1 MISDPD
7 IFLSLPSYLN
17 VLQSSHQVWLFFSEI
32 MFYGYLPWETLI
44 ASTTAN
50 WRKIMM
56 NSSSCSDFASKDDYL
71 SSRYFPRW
79 RWNVVRDYI
88 NSSSDIDEVG
98 RQLQDTAVF
107 PDKKGYFH
115 MNIARLKDFEIS
127 AELKYE
133 FNPHNNSV
141 VKITKQ
147 WLEDFMSW
155 SKSHFRNGSA
165 SFR

>member
-1 MISDPD
+1 M
-7 IFLSLPSYLN
+7 L
-17 VLQSSHQVWLFFSEI
+17 
-32 MFYGYLPWETLI
+32 
-44 ASTTAN
+44 
-50 WRKIMM
+50 
-56 NSSSCSDFASKDDYL
+56 NSSSCSDFTSKDDYL

-79 RWNVVRDYI
+79 RWNVLRDYI
-88 NSSSDIDEVG
+88 NSSSDIDDVG

-127 AELKYE
+127 AELKYD

-141 VKITKQ
+141 VNITKQ
-147 WLEDFMSW
+147 WFDDFMSW

>member
-1 MISDPD
+1 M
-7 IFLSLPSYLN
+7 L
-17 VLQSSHQVWLFFSEI
+17 
-32 MFYGYLPWETLI
+32 
-44 ASTTAN
+44 
-50 WRKIMM
+50 
-56 NSSSCSDFASKDDYL
+56 NSSSCSDFTSKDDYL

-88 NSSSDIDEVG
+88 NSSSSDIEEVG

-107 PDKKGYFH
+107 PEKKGYFH
-115 MNIARLKDFEIS
+115 MNIAKLKDFEIS

-141 VKITKQ
+141 LKITKQ
-147 WLEDFMSW
+147 WLQDFLPW
-155 SKSHFRNGSA
+155 SKSHFRNGSE

>member
-1 MISDPD
+1 M
-7 IFLSLPSYLN
+7 L
-17 VLQSSHQVWLFFSEI
+17 
-32 MFYGYLPWETLI
+32 
-44 ASTTAN
+44 
-50 WRKIMM
+50 
-56 NSSSCSDFASKDDYL
+56 NSSSCSDFTSKDNYL

-88 NSSSDIDEVG
+88 NSSDVAEVG

-115 MNIARLKDFEIS
+115 LNIAKMKDFEIS

-133 FNPHNNSV
+133 FNPRNNSV
-141 VKITKQ
+141 LKITKK
-147 WLEDFMSW
+147 WLQDFLSW
-155 SKSHFRNGSA
+155 SKSHFINGSE

>member
-1 MISDPD
+1 M
-7 IFLSLPSYLN
+7 L
-17 VLQSSHQVWLFFSEI
+17 
-32 MFYGYLPWETLI
+32 
-44 ASTTAN
+44 
-50 WRKIMM
+50 
-56 NSSSCSDFASKDDYL
+56 NSSSCSDFTSKDNYL

-88 NSSSDIDEVG
+88 NSSSDFDIEEIG

-115 MNIARLKDFEIS
+115 MNIAKLKDFEIS

-133 FNPHNNSV
+133 FNLHNNSV
-141 VKITKQ
+141 VNITKQ
-147 WLEDFMSW
+147 WLQDFMFW
-155 SKSHFRNGSA
+155 SKSHFKNGSQ